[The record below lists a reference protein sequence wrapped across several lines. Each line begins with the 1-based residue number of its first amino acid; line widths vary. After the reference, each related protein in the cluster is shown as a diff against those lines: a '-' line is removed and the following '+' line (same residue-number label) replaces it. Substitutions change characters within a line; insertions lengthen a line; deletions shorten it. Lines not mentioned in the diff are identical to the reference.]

1 MPLAIELAAA
11 RVRLLGIE
19 GLRARLDER
28 FHILTGGTRSVLRR
42 HQTLRAALE
51 WSHGLLSPDE
61 RTVFRR
67 LGVFVGGFTLELA
80 QGVAADDQI
89 DRWAV
94 LDVLGHLVDKS
105 LVVADGEELPRYRML
120 ETVRAF
126 ALEQLAASGE
136 TPTLLRRHAEALL
149 AILVPVND
157 RRFAL
162 TLAESVRHGAELDN
176 LRAALAWA
184 ESEADNRSL
193 AFELIGSSRCIWFIP
208 KLVERRH
215 RARSAPAAAARR
227 PATRHRGALQPA
239 AGFPR
244 LPGARRECFLAA
256 LRAAELYRSSG
267 NTAHQIDALVSAA
280 QFGPRLGETKRCA
293 DAIAEAETLIGP
305 HTPPRQAAS
314 LALAKAQYH
323 VSLDQL
329 EQALESALRQAAL
342 YGESGDAWG
351 EYLGLC
357 NAAFYEC
364 GLGRFDSAIARLR
377 TALEA
382 LRQINAPHGEG
393 QALGFLACAHALRG
407 DRDEA
412 LANGQAA
419 IPHLQLTQN
428 VSWLLQYIALV
439 HSRHGTEDRAASL
452 VGYVDRD
459 FARAGRILYPMQTRI
474 RDETL
479 TRAQAAL
486 GPGEVDH
493 RTASGAKLT
502 EEQAIALAFAS
513 R

>member
-1 MPLAIELAAA
+1 M
-11 RVRLLGIE
+11 
-19 GLRARLDER
+19 
-28 FHILTGGTRSVLRR
+28 
-42 HQTLRAALE
+42 
-51 WSHGLLSPDE
+51 
-61 RTVFRR
+61 
-67 LGVFVGGFTLELA
+67 
-80 QGVAADDQI
+80 
-89 DRWAV
+89 
-94 LDVLGHLVDKS
+94 
-105 LVVADGEELPRYRML
+105 
-120 ETVRAF
+120 
-126 ALEQLAASGE
+126 
-136 TPTLLRRHAEALL
+136 
-149 AILVPVND
+149 
-157 RRFAL
+157 
-162 TLAESVRHGAELDN
+162 
-176 LRAALAWA
+176 
-184 ESEADNRSL
+184 
-193 AFELIGSSRCIWFIP
+193 
-208 KLVERRH
+208 
-215 RARSAPAAAARR
+215 
-227 PATRHRGALQPA
+227 
-239 AGFPR
+239 
-244 LPGARRECFLAA
+244 
-256 LRAAELYRSSG
+256 
-267 NTAHQIDALVSAA
+267 VSAA
-280 QFGPRLGETKRCA
+280 QIGPRLGETKRCA

-314 LALAKAQYH
+314 LALAKAIYH
-323 VSLDQL
+323 VSLDQF

-351 EYLGLC
+351 ARGMYLGQC

-393 QALGFLACAHALRG
+393 QALAFLACAHALRG

-486 GPGEVDH
+486 GADEVDL

>member
-1 MPLAIELAAA
+1 
-11 RVRLLGIE
+11 VRLLGIE

-80 QGVAADDQI
+80 QDVAADDQI
-89 DRWAV
+89 DRWTL

-149 AILVPVND
+149 AILAPVND

-162 TLAESVRHGAELDN
+162 TLVESVRHGAELDN

-184 ESEADNRSL
+184 ESEADNRAL
-193 AFELIGSSRCIWFIP
+193 AFELIGSSRCIWFSLNLLNEGI
-208 KLVERRH
+208 ERALRLLPLPDGLPLDIE
-215 RARSAPAAAARR
+215 ARFNLLLGSL
-227 PATRHRGALQPA
+227 GYL
-239 AGFPR
+239 
-244 LPGARRECFLAA
+244 GARRECFVAA

-393 QALGFLACAHALRG
+393 QALGFLACARALRG

-412 LANGQAA
+412 LSNAQAA
-419 IPHLQLTQN
+419 IPHLQFTQN

-479 TRAQAAL
+479 ARAQAAL
-486 GPGEVDH
+486 GPGEVDL